1 MYILKKSDK
10 FDLCCI
16 VIVAIL
22 YIINIFVKKHTNNS
36 FLNCYFNDVLCP
48 IIAMSYLNIMLS
60 IYNIKI
66 RSFVPIIILMLVCG
80 IMWEYIGLNPKRVSD
95 VMDIVCYVVGGAIYW
110 FIFKIISYWRR
121 NVA

>member
-22 YIINIFVKKHTNNS
+22 YIINTFVKRHTDNS
-36 FLNCYFNDVLCP
+36 FLNSYFNDVLCP
-48 IIAMSYLNIMLS
+48 IVAMAYLNVMLS

-66 RSFVPIIILMLVCG
+66 RRLVPTMILMLVCG

-110 FIFKIISYWRR
+110 FIFKIVSYRR
-121 NVA
+121 KNVV